1 MTSLR
6 LSDLSRVLGV
16 ALYSA
21 DAAITGLAIDSRAV
35 TTGDLFVAIRG
46 DRVDGNDFIKEALA
60 RGAAAVVSSQTLNHS
75 IPHLT
80 VTDSGAACAAFG
92 RLARESFDGVV
103 VGITGS
109 AGKTTAKAFL
119 AAICAYRSNG
129 CHGWQSE

>member
-1 MTSLR
+1 MISLQ
-6 LSDLSRVLGV
+6 LSDLARVLGV
-16 ALYSA
+16 AVQGA
-21 DAAITGLAIDSRAV
+21 DAPITGLAIDSRAV

-46 DRVDGNDFIKEALA
+46 DRVDGSDFIEKALA
-60 RGAAAVVSSQTLNHS
+60 RGAAAVVSSRALSHT

-80 VTDSGAACAAFG
+80 VADSGTACAAFG

-119 AAICAYRSNG
+119 AAI
-129 CHGWQSE
+129 